1 MFYKLA
7 ERNNTKRIGLR
18 RFFEENDYRQLKS
31 EATFNDLVML
41 AEFWNNVYNQNTDFF
56 NEKELK
62 NLFILNYST
71 NKVWTQFISAYYLYN
86 KNDNGIIEDTASFE
100 RFLEKAIAFITA
112 YSMLDMDT
120 SDFRVPIDSEM
131 KNIVNGREIEFTN
144 SNLYHYTKKLKLPIK
159 YDIISEKGAGI

>member
-18 RFFEENDYRQLKS
+18 RFFEENDYRQL
-31 EATFNDLVML
+31 
-41 AEFWNNVYNQNTDFF
+41 
-56 NEKELK
+56 
-62 NLFILNYST
+62 
-71 NKVWTQFISAYYLYN
+71 
-86 KNDNGIIEDTASFE
+86 DTASFE

-144 SNLYHYTKKLKLPIK
+144 SNLYHYTNKN
-159 YDIISEKGAGI
+159 